1 MKDFSVAVYTRS
13 GSLPQMTCSDL
24 FHSVQ
29 LFQLYER
36 TPRHRPYMVVAQD
49 GDGHV
54 VSHLLAVTRYRW
66 SFLPPYIYVHCY
78 VFGEGEY
85 VDDCSI
91 PQAQLFGA
99 MLNALTEKM
108 SRRVL
113 YVEFANLGQKMF
125 GYREFRQA
133 GFFPVHWM
141 SIHNSLH
148 SKPPEARLSERMLRR
163 IHKGEERGVSTEEVT
178 SEENLDMF
186 MHLLN
191 SHNRL
196 KPRHYI
202 PDKHFFSG
210 LMAMQGARLFVTRYK
225 GKTIGCC
232 ACVYTGGNA
241 YYWYSAALR
250 KTYIHLHPDTLTLWG
265 AIRHAYEHGYAHI
278 IFLDVG
284 LPFRRNPF
292 REFILRFGGKP
303 VSTYRWFRINI
314 SWLNRLFSFIYRD

>member
-1 MKDFSVAVYTRS
+1 MKDFSVAVHTRS
-13 GSLPQMTCSDL
+13 ANLPPMECSDL

-29 LFQLYER
+29 LFQLYEQ
-36 TPRHRPYMVVAQD
+36 TPRHRPYMVVVSD
-49 GDGHV
+49 GGRV
-54 VSHLLAVTRYRW
+54 VAHLLAVTRYRW
-66 SFLPPYIYVHCY
+66 SWLPPYIYVHCH
-78 VFGEGEY
+78 VFGDGEY
-85 VDDCSI
+85 AADCDT
-91 PQAQLFGA
+91 PQAQLFGM

-108 SRRVL
+108 SRRAL
-113 YVEFANLGQKMF
+113 YIEFANLSQKMF

-163 IHKGEERGVSTEEVT
+163 IHKGEERGVTTTEVST
-178 SEENLDMF
+178 SEELDDF
-186 MHLLN
+186 MHLLRK
-191 SHNRL
+191 HNRL
-196 KPRHYI
+196 KPRRYI
-202 PDKHFFSG
+202 PDARFFSG
-210 LMAMQGARLFVTRYK
+210 LMGMQGARLFVTRYK

-232 ACVYTGGNA
+232 ACVYTSGNA

-250 KTYIHLHPDTLTLWG
+250 KSYIHLHPDTLTLWG

-278 IFLDVG
+278 KFLDVG

-303 VSTYRWFRINI
+303 VSTYRWFRVNI
-314 SWLNRLFSFIYRD
+314 GWGNRLLSYIYRD